1 MQEDEAAAQAG
12 RVEFFFGGFRR
23 FFSDKNNRVG
33 FWVKD
38 LLDLL
43 GTIHRISIFPTKKMG
58 SEVTELGSLR
68 FLDPG

>member
-12 RVEFFFGGFRR
+12 RVEFFFFEFRR

-43 GTIHRISIFPTKKMG
+43 GTIHRISIFPMKKWG
-58 SEVTELGSLR
+58 K
-68 FLDPG
+68 

>member
-12 RVEFFFGGFRR
+12 RVEFFLEFRR

-43 GTIHRISIFPTKKMG
+43 GTIHRISIFPMKKWG
-58 SEVTELGSLR
+58 K
-68 FLDPG
+68 